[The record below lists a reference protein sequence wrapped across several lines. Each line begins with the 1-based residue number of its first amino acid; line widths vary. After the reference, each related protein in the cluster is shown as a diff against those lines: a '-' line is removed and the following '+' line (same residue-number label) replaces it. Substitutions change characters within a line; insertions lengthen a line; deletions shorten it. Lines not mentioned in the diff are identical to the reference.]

1 MVAMKRITVITAT
14 AALVL
19 TPAALAAP
27 ASAQV
32 REFEGTV
39 VSVDSDSRSF
49 RLRDE
54 GRTVRIRVTSRTRYE
69 RLSGFGAIRV
79 GARDIEATVRRV
91 NGAWVAS
98 EVERSGRD
106 RDRDDRSDDDSDG
119 SGRDDR
125 SGRDDSGSDDSD
137 GSSGR
142 RGRGSDDDS

>member
-27 ASAQV
+27 AEAQA

-39 VSVDSDSRSF
+39 VSVNTDARSF

-54 GRTVRIRVTSRTRYE
+54 GRTVTIRVTSRTRYE

-79 GARDIEATVRRV
+79 GARDIEAVVRRV
-91 NGAWVAS
+91 DGAWVAS

-106 RDRDDRSDDDSDG
+106 RDRDDRSDDSD
-119 SGRDDR
+119 D
-125 SGRDDSGSDDSD
+125 SGRDDSDDD
-137 GSSGR
+137 SSGR
-142 RGRGSDDDS
+142 RGRGSDDD